1 MTYFA
6 NRGTHTCVDKNG
18 LCLLPVPGCL
28 LVGGADLQRAELPQ
42 SRPQL
47 LSAALQL
54 LLQLHVEPLQLLV
67 LLLDAHLLAAQLM
80 DFDLKLKSISR

>member
-1 MTYFA
+1 MIHFA
-6 NRGTHTCVDKNG
+6 NRHTCMDKNQIC
-18 LCLLPVPGCL
+18 CLPLPRCL

-67 LLLDAHLLAAQLM
+67 LLLDAQLLAAQLL
-80 DFDLKLKSISR
+80 DFELKLKQMNF